1 MVKTMVDEK
10 FMKAAIAEALKAQG
24 QTGENPI
31 VGAVIVEDGQIV
43 ACGYHKFFGGPH
55 AEVEVIKALGRAPA
69 SDAVLYVTLEPC
81 CTVGKTGKCT
91 DAILASGIKKVVV
104 GAIDPNPKHQGQGI
118 EILRKAGV
126 EVTTGV
132 LTKECEELN
141 PEFNTRMRAAL
152 PQLFD
157 THCHLYYDDFDADRA
172 EMFARAKAVGVNTF
186 LNVGV
191 NLAISKVC
199 LEYAE
204 KYPNVYASAGVH
216 PTEAHKASEEE
227 FAGIEALLKHPKVVA
242 LGEVGLDFYHIDAPR
257 DIQEK
262 VFIRFL
268 EMQQRVKKPLIIHS
282 RDCFDRLLEMLRDF
296 GKAPYSG
303 VFHCFTG
310 DRAVMKQCLELGFH
324 ISFSGILTYKKNDE
338 LRAAC
343 AECPQD
349 RILIETDCPYLPP
362 QSMRGKRNEPAL
374 MLETAKAA
382 AEARGISIAELASLT
397 TGNGF
402 RLFGIQSF

>member
-1 MVKTMVDEK
+1 PG
-10 FMKAAIAEALKAQG
+10 AA
-24 QTGENPI
+24 
-31 VGAVIVEDGQIV
+31 
-43 ACGYHKFFGGPH
+43 F
-55 AEVEVIKALGRAPA
+55 
-69 SDAVLYVTLEPC
+69 
-81 CTVGKTGKCT
+81 
-91 DAILASGIKKVVV
+91 
-104 GAIDPNPKHQGQGI
+104 
-118 EILRKAGV
+118 
-126 EVTTGV
+126 
-132 LTKECEELN
+132 
-141 PEFNTRMRAAL
+141 
-152 PQLFD
+152 FD

-216 PTEAHKASEEE
+216 PTEAHKAAEED
-227 FAGIEALLKHPKVVA
+227 FAEIEALLKHPRVVA
-242 LGEVGLDFYHIDAPR
+242 LGEVGLDFYHQDSPR

-296 GKAPYSG
+296 GKAPYAG

-310 DRAVMKQCLELGFH
+310 DRAVMKQCLDLGFH

-349 RILIETDCPYLPP
+349 RVLIETDCPYLPP

-374 MLETAKAA
+374 MLETAQMAA
-382 AEARGISIAELASLT
+382 QVRGVSVEELARLT
-397 TGNGF
+397 TRNGF
-402 RLFGIQSF
+402 KLFGIKV

>member
-1 MVKTMVDEK
+1 MT
-10 FMKAAIAEALKAQG
+10 
-24 QTGENPI
+24 
-31 VGAVIVEDGQIV
+31 
-43 ACGYHKFFGGPH
+43 
-55 AEVEVIKALGRAPA
+55 
-69 SDAVLYVTLEPC
+69 
-81 CTVGKTGKCT
+81 
-91 DAILASGIKKVVV
+91 
-104 GAIDPNPKHQGQGI
+104 
-118 EILRKAGV
+118 
-126 EVTTGV
+126 
-132 LTKECEELN
+132 
-141 PEFNTRMRAAL
+141 
-152 PQLFD
+152 LFD

-216 PTEAHKASEEE
+216 PTEAHKATEEE

-242 LGEVGLDFYHIDAPR
+242 LGEVGLDFYHKDAPR
-257 DIQEK
+257 DVQEK

-310 DRAVMKQCLELGFH
+310 DRVVMKQCLDLGFH

-343 AECPQD
+343 KECPSD

-374 MLETAKAA
+374 MLETAQIAA
-382 AEARGISIAELASLT
+382 QVRGVSVEELGRLT
-397 TGNGF
+397 TENGLK
-402 RLFGIQSF
+402 LFGIKI